1 MVSSLQGAQPNGQP
15 VSIVQEEVQV
25 TKVDPKVDPKPA
37 SKPASKPDSKPDPKP
52 DSKPSQQSKTEK
64 VKSYLL
70 YYTAQK

>member
-25 TKVDPKVDPKPA
+25 TKVDPKVDSKPDSKPA
-37 SKPASKPDSKPDPKP
+37 SKPASKP

-64 VKSYLL
+64 VKSYFL

>member
-37 SKPASKPDSKPDPKP
+37 SKPDPKPDPKP